1 MLIKTSEQLVK
12 EFITEE
18 IVVKGCPDNL
28 YKVLALI
35 EQIKQSGNRLAYV
48 KLKQHC
54 DIVDENL
61 FSSIMKVFLKGI
73 DIKKRSSSRSS
84 RDINWWCIGRW
95 VKNYSY

>member
-35 EQIKQSGNRLAYV
+35 EQIKQSGNEVA
-48 KLKQHC
+48 C
-54 DIVDENL
+54 
-61 FSSIMKVFLKGI
+61 
-73 DIKKRSSSRSS
+73 IKIWRSEDAWRV
-84 RDINWWCIGRW
+84 REP
-95 VKNYSY
+95 